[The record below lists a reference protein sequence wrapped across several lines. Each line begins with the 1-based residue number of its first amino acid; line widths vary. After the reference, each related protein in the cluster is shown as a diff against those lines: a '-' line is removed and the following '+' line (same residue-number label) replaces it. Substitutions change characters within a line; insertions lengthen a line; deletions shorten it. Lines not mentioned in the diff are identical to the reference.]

1 MNVDYVQARE
11 RMVQEQLVSRGIN
24 DPQVLR
30 AMAKIPRHL
39 FLEKELWYC
48 AYEDHPLPI
57 EADQTISQPYIV
69 AMMAEA
75 IELRGGESMLEVLTG
90 AGHGEAVHGQ

>member
-39 FLEKELWYC
+39 FLEKNC
-48 AYEDHPLPI
+48 GTARTKIIHCPLRRTRQFRNLI
-57 EADQTISQPYIV
+57 
-69 AMMAEA
+69 
-75 IELRGGESMLEVLTG
+75 
-90 AGHGEAVHGQ
+90 

>member
-39 FLEKELWYC
+39 FLEKELWDWLMY
-48 AYEDHPLPI
+48 H
-57 EADQTISQPYIV
+57 IV
-69 AMMAEA
+69 CKFWWE
-75 IELRGGESMLEVLTG
+75 RGSGEENGFHIWPRKEVLDVVEG
-90 AGHGEAVHGQ
+90 KA